1 MRSLLLFALMWK
13 DENKLKT
20 VERHLKKFYGNFIKE
35 TNPFELP
42 YSKYY
47 IEEMGSPLYKKFVA
61 TSFVIEQTN
70 LANIK
75 KHCMFIEDK
84 YKIKNNRT
92 VNIDP
97 ILLDMEKVLVATKK
111 YRGNRIQIDENLF
124 LELELWFHNS
134 SFQPFLWTYLDYK
147 EHIPFFNKIRKSFK
161 NLRKIS

>member
-1 MRSLLLFALMWK
+1 MWK
-13 DENKLKT
+13 DENKLKL
-20 VERHLKKFYGNFIKE
+20 VETHLKSFYGEFIQE
-35 TNPFELP
+35 TKPFKLP

-47 IEEMGSPLYKKFVA
+47 IKEMGSPLHKKFVA
-61 TSFVIEQTN
+61 TNYTTKQIN

-84 YKIKNNRT
+84 YKIDGKRT

-97 ILLDMEKVLVATKK
+97 IFLDVEKVLVATKK

-124 LELELWFHNS
+124 LELELWFYNG

-147 EHIPFFNKIRKSFK
+147 DNIPFFNEIRKKLK
-161 NLRKIS
+161 NFN